1 MSLERWAEMARDW
14 KDALCA
20 ESPMADFGE
29 VRVIVEVDGGYTVV
43 MAAVDQETG
52 VGGLRAHLAGVLARM
67 DRGGHTRRTGRAAVV
82 ADCYVSPRDTV
93 CDPAKVY
100 AEDPGTGATLA
111 VLVID
116 AGPEG
121 LAMCLLPYRWGDDG
135 TPVWDDDG
143 RVWQTPSGDL
153 ADLARFAADPWGAS

>member
-43 MAAVDQETG
+43 MAPMDPETG
-52 VGGLRAHLAGVLARM
+52 VGGLRAHLAGVLSRM
-67 DRGGHTRRTGRAAVV
+67 DRGGHTHRTGRAAVV
-82 ADCYVSPRDTV
+82 VDDAEHGVLLTYYADGFGVSLDRS
-93 CDPAKVY
+93 
-100 AEDPGTGATLA
+100 
-111 VLVID
+111 
-116 AGPEG
+116 
-121 LAMCLLPYRWGDDG
+121 PYRFEDG
-135 TPVWDDDG
+135 GLGW
-143 RVWQTPSGDL
+143 WPSRQVLAPGGEF